1 MAPFFWYSF
10 TDPDPHPH
18 HHHHHHHH
26 HHYHHHYTAQAEMRN
41 EGICP
46 FEKDRDDSGGKN
58 KEKWKRTRGNPSYSL
73 QALLSFLSLFL
84 RAFRG
89 SAGSG
94 SVAAAAQQKSVR
106 TSLAFSCFRFFL
118 FLGFFVSFC
127 PLLAFCCCVLS
138 KTHTHQ
144 ITHLGKELCW
154 SIYIQLSQRN
164 QRNIISLPYIPL
176 SVALPLSLRSFS
188 RSRFALRA
196 RIASFALLVACIVSR
211 NAPHTP

>member
-1 MAPFFWYSF
+1 
-10 TDPDPHPH
+10 
-18 HHHHHHHH
+18 
-26 HHYHHHYTAQAEMRN
+26 MRN

-127 PLLAFCCCVLS
+127 PLLAFLLLRAL
-138 KTHTHQ
+138 KNTHAPDHAPWKGALLEYLYTALAAESAQ
-144 ITHLGKELCW
+144 YNFP
-154 SIYIQLSQRN
+154 SIYSAFCCLTSLS
-164 QRNIISLPYIPL
+164 SLL
-176 SVALPLSLRSFS
+176 LAL
-188 RSRFALRA
+188 ALRA